1 MHTICTSP
9 ADKFVLL
16 PKILNLHSV
25 WLLLRCKLNL
35 HLNTDF
41 VVSNEKIDHSIIW
54 RIITKQG
61 DFTRKVPGGAIFYSY
76 HGLNADVRLLT
87 FVPAINFKVFN
98 MNYRSAFLLIKH
110 TIMMATTSRNQSPFS
125 VRQLD
130 GLVLSSE
137 ERCLLGIPGK
147 DMNISQAL
155 WIPSNHYDYL
165 EYLHFQHDVMMYKV
179 FFIRFH
185 IFHVRHF
192 VSTPITYSMHFS
204 LSTFVG
210 WRIFARPAERSN
222 ILSSNSSQF

>member
-1 MHTICTSP
+1 MQTLCTSP

-16 PKILNLHSV
+16 AKILNLHSV

-41 VVSNEKIDHSIIW
+41 VVSNEKIYHSIIW
-54 RIITKQG
+54 RIRTKQD
-61 DFTRKVPGGAIFYSY
+61 DFTIKVPGGAIFYSY
-76 HGLNADVRLLT
+76 HGLNADVRLLS
-87 FVPAINFKVFN
+87 FVPAINVKVFN

-147 DMNISQAL
+147 NYQHITSMINTWQSL
-155 WIPSNHYDYL
+155 WIPS
-165 EYLHFQHDVMMYKV
+165 FPTWCHDVKGVFPKV
-179 FFIRFH
+179 
-185 IFHVRHF
+185 
-192 VSTPITYSMHFS
+192 SYSS
-204 LSTFVG
+204 WL
-210 WRIFARPAERSN
+210 
-222 ILSSNSSQF
+222 